1 MRDWLVVLKDG
12 TRVKVRADYQDSD
25 GEDVFFVDDKGYTV
39 AVFTPHTVAY
49 YFDAASCAVIVD
61 GPPAV
66 VLPNWLSVPSWL
78 KPPFVP
84 TCGTAVPYESPQS
97 GSMATHTGCG
107 ICNDP
112 NCKDPSGQH

>member
-1 MRDWLVVLKDG
+1 MRGWLVVLKDG
-12 TRVKVRADYQDSD
+12 TRVKVRAAYQDSD

-61 GPPAV
+61 GP
-66 VLPNWLSVPSWL
+66 
-78 KPPFVP
+78 
-84 TCGTAVPYESPQS
+84 TT
-97 GSMATHTGCG
+97 TDTGCG